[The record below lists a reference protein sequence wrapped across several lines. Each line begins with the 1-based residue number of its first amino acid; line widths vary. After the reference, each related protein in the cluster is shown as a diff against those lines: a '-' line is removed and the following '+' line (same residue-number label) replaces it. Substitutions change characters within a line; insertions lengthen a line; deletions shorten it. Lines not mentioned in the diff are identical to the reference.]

1 MYTKDRK
8 SARTYEKV
16 TN

>member
-1 MYTKDRK
+1 MYTKDRNFVGIN
-8 SARTYEKV
+8 EKV